1 MYKSHR
7 AELGDME
14 TLTIVN
20 GDIHT
25 PTHYGQGSI
34 VIQDD
39 TILEITTDKPPT
51 SGQVIDATGCLV
63 IPGLIDGL
71 VHGGGGCDSMTG
83 EVEDIA
89 TIARAH
95 AANGVTSLVIGLS
108 SGSMPQ
114 INGALAA
121 IAHVVDSPVE
131 DGARILGS
139 YVEGKFGS
147 VAKNGAQNAKYI
159 TPPNFEEFH
168 AMWAASDGTLKVI
181 SVAPEN
187 DENFQ
192 FIQHLA
198 AYRTDAY
205 NNIVIA
211 MGHTNATYPQAMAA
225 IDAGVTRATHTYNG
239 MSGMHHRELGAVEA
253 VFAHPAIHAELIVD
267 EHHVQPFWGKH
278 LIQQKG
284 ISNVG
289 LITDCT
295 EHAGFPEEE
304 WQKEAVYEPQLD
316 AYRLNIASDSDTATP
331 AATDNQKYIK
341 NGAMWLDVGKPTERL
356 AGAMIT
362 LMDGIRNVIN
372 WGFSIEETLTMAT
385 LTPAQNLG
393 MADSVGSIAPGK
405 TADVVIVDAH
415 LNVQR
420 VILRGKLLKI

>member
-1 MYKSHR
+1 
-7 AELGDME
+7 ME

-20 GDIHT
+20 GDIYT

-34 VIQDD
+34 VIQNDKIS
-39 TILEITTDKPPT
+39 TITSEALKP
-51 SGQVIDATGCLV
+51 SGEVIDASGCLI

-71 VHGGGGCDSMTG
+71 VHGGGGYDSMTG
-83 EVEDIA
+83 EVEDIT

-95 AANGVTSLVIGLS
+95 ARSGVTALVLGIS
-108 SGSMPQ
+108 SGSMEQ
-114 INGALAA
+114 INSALTA
-121 IAHVVDSPVE
+121 IAHAVDEPIS
-131 DGARILGS
+131 DGSRILGS

-147 VAKNGAQNAKYI
+147 LAKNGAQNAKYI

-187 DENFQ
+187 DENLQ
-192 FIQHLA
+192 FIKHLSTFS
-198 AYRTDAY
+198 TDAY

-211 MGHTNATYPQAMAA
+211 MGHTNATYQQAIDA

-239 MSGMHHRELGAVEA
+239 MSGMHHRTLGAVEA
-253 VFAHPAIHAELIVD
+253 VLSHPDIHAELIVD
-267 EHHVQPFWGKH
+267 EHHVHPFWGNN

-284 ISNVG
+284 IHAVG

-295 EHAGFPEEE
+295 ELAGVPEED
-304 WQKEAVYEPQLD
+304 WQTSATYIPALD
-316 AYRLNIASDSDTATP
+316 AYRLNEDAIAEHDTAFETNS
-331 AATDNQKYIK
+331 TEKYVR

-356 AGAMIT
+356 AGATIT

-372 WGFSIEETLTMAT
+372 WGHSLEDALTMAT

-393 MADSVGSIAPGK
+393 VADSVGSIAAGK
-405 TADVVIVDAH
+405 TADLVIVDDNLSVH
-415 LNVQR
+415 T
-420 VILRGKLLKI
+420 VILRGKLVKN